1 MSGAATTHNNNQLVL
16 EQAVKLAESVYTL
29 IYSLEKE
36 YGFGE
41 YLIVLADVLVKH
53 LEQMQDV

>member
-36 YGFGE
+36 YVFNCAGRCSC
-41 YLIVLADVLVKH
+41 
-53 LEQMQDV
+53 